1 MRAER
6 LPGGIALALPALLLA
21 LSTPAAPRDYAIDPL
36 HTRIVF
42 AIDHLGFSEALGTF
56 SGPVG
61 RLRFDPEDWRSAE
74 VDVEIPVQRLDLGDE
89 KWNAR
94 MLRRDFLDAGRHP
107 VARFRSTEVI
117 PQGEDRARV
126 IGLLDLRGVQ
136 REVSLD
142 VRLNKLGRNPLTLR
156 RTVGFSASATLRRSD
171 FGLRAQAD
179 TVGDVVTLTLQ
190 VEATASRR
198 AADSESP

>member
-61 RLRFDPEDWRSAE
+61 RLRFDPENWRSAE
-74 VDVEIPVQRLDLGDE
+74 VEVEIPVQRLDLGDE

-179 TVGDVVTLTLQ
+179 TVGDVVPLTLQ

>member
-6 LPGGIALALPALLLA
+6 LSGGIALAALALLLA
-21 LSTPAAPRDYAIDPL
+21 MPTPAAPRDYAIDPL

>member
-6 LPGGIALALPALLLA
+6 LSGGIALAALALLLA
-21 LSTPAAPRDYAIDPL
+21 MPTPAAPRDYAIDPL

-171 FGLRAQAD
+171 FGLRAQTD